1 MVFEFEILNAFLG
14 QDMFND
20 WLSLF
25 AFIAKHCEA
34 FEGGGGS
41 FEGRLSRFPSIVV
54 VSQE

>member
-1 MVFEFEILNAFLG
+1 MVFEFEILNAFWG

-34 FEGGGGS
+34 VEGGGGS

>member
-1 MVFEFEILNAFLG
+1 
-14 QDMFND
+14 MFND